1 MLLGVSERKVIV
13 AVVARIE
20 IEDLDAVEQLGG
32 RRGALVAE
40 GMRLNAMPVFFN
52 ISNSFFLPVLTITCL

>member
-32 RRGALVAE
+32 RRG
-40 GMRLNAMPVFFN
+40 
-52 ISNSFFLPVLTITCL
+52 SFILFAF